1 MKLDIGV
8 NNVFGGH
15 ADANLQSIHPTIM
28 TDVPSNANIMAEET
42 FAPILNVF
50 TYNHADEAALS
61 IQQQSKP
68 LALYIF
74 TKDGAFSIRL
84 YSAQESSQSGDVTS
98 RLANQENTI

>member
-1 MKLDIGV
+1 
-8 NNVFGGH
+8 
-15 ADANLQSIHPTIM
+15 M

-50 TYNHADEAALS
+50 TYNHADEAVLS

-74 TKDGAFSIRL
+74 TKDDDFIETILSKTSSSGVAVND
-84 YSAQESSQSGDVTS
+84 SAMHFNVLTLPFGGGNGSGMSAT
-98 RLANQENTI
+98 RQR